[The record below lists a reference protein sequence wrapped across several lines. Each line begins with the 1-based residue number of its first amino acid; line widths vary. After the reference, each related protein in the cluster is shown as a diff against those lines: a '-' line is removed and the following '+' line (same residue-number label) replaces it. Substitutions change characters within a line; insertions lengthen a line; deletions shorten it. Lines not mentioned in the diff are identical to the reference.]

1 MTNLTVRFSI
11 TGHSSLS
18 LYPYLPRSL
27 LRQQHHST
35 APFVS
40 RISLCLAKMQHEM
53 KYQSTTPIFWFRRQ
67 LRGFSSFCKG
77 VIHMHMLNMN
87 MRLTQE
93 CHQDIRSFVRH
104 LSKGYTSSINR
115 GGYKFRGATYLIW
128 EPALFLF
135 RYEWQK
141 ATDNYSCSGSIRPL
155 QWKTIGTQV
164 YKKTHSFS
172 MSFTQLGGEPAPPQ
186 THGKSTTLM
195 LLRPLA
201 PAMFLLVAPR
211 VQQEFWKYIRIVL
224 ALAADLP
231 ARGGL

>member
-40 RISLCLAKMQHEM
+40 RMSLCLAKMQHEM

-67 LRGFSSFCKG
+67 LRGFSCFCKD

-87 MRLTQE
+87 TRLTQE

-104 LSKGYTSSINR
+104 LSKGYTSSNNNR
-115 GGYKFRGATYLIW
+115 GGYTFRGATYLIW

-135 RYEWQK
+135 RYE
-141 ATDNYSCSGSIRPL
+141 
-155 QWKTIGTQV
+155 
-164 YKKTHSFS
+164 
-172 MSFTQLGGEPAPPQ
+172 
-186 THGKSTTLM
+186 
-195 LLRPLA
+195 
-201 PAMFLLVAPR
+201 
-211 VQQEFWKYIRIVL
+211 
-224 ALAADLP
+224 
-231 ARGGL
+231 